1 MSRFP
6 QALVTL
12 LLGEWTSSVDGWVI
26 LILFFVWPLVQ
37 MLSLTTAPPALGLCW
52 LMFSYFPCCYDQT
65 LGRSNLREERYILAH
80 VSESVF
86 YHDR

>member
-37 MLSLTTAPPALGLCW
+37 MLSLTTAPPALGKRMKQALW
-52 LMFSYFPCCYDQT
+52 WVKASLKS
-65 LGRSNLREERYILAH
+65 
-80 VSESVF
+80 
-86 YHDR
+86 